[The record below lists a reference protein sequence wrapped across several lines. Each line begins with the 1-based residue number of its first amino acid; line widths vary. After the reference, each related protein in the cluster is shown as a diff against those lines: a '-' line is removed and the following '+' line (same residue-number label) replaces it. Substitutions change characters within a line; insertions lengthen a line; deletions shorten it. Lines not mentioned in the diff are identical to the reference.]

1 MEPPCPQCGP
11 DHVRQTGYGTL
22 VCTRCGIENFTWIL
36 SAQSSYSPYCVPLHS
51 QATYTRLKRFR
62 KYLQRAAMQQS
73 GASVPQSTWEYL
85 FKRAPFKTPRGIIS
99 HLKNAPK
106 NIRKKCYDCLPL
118 LIKTLCPHLHVPTLP
133 ESDKFLALSAFKQL
147 DHAYTKGEPFV
158 SYLFAL
164 EYILELIGRADMLPF
179 INKIQCCKRRI
190 RYRWRLD
197 KIFRHSSRAGSP
209 GKRVACSRGFPPCS
223 IPASSP

>member
-1 MEPPCPQCGP
+1 MSEIYS
-11 DHVRQTGYGTL
+11 V
-22 VCTRCGIENFTWIL
+22 E
-36 SAQSSYSPYCVPLHS
+36 SAHFSYQVPLHS
-51 QATYTRLKRFR
+51 AVTYTRHKRFR

-133 ESDKFLALSAFKQL
+133 ESDKYQALAAFREL

-164 EYILELIGRADMLPF
+164 EYILQLIGRSDLLPF
-179 INKIQCCKRRI
+179 INKIQCRKRRLA
-190 RYRWRLD
+190 YRCRLD
-197 KIFRHSSRAGSP
+197 AIFKRSSRAGSP
-209 GKRVACSRGFPPCS
+209 GRRVACSRRSASCS
-223 IPASSP
+223 RPAFST

>member
-1 MEPPCPQCGP
+1 MDKCGACKGA
-11 DHVRQTGYGTL
+11 VVQTEYGSM
-22 VCTRCGIENFTWIL
+22 VCTRCGVENFESIFDSRT
-36 SAQSSYSPYCVPLHS
+36 AYMPYCVPLVAPAS
-51 QATYTRLKRFR
+51 YTRQKRFR

-73 GASVPQSTWEYL
+73 GASVPRSTWEYL

-133 ESDKFLALSAFKQL
+133 ESDKYQALAAFREL

-164 EYILELIGRADMLPF
+164 EYILQLIGRSALLPF
-179 INKIQCCKRRI
+179 INKIQCRKRRLA
-190 RYRWRLD
+190 YRCRLD
-197 KIFRHSSRAGSP
+197 AIFKRSSRAGSP
-209 GKRVACSRGFPPCS
+209 GRRVACSRRSASCS
-223 IPASSP
+223 RPAFST

>member
-1 MEPPCPQCGP
+1 MDKCGACKGA
-11 DHVRQTGYGTL
+11 VVQTEYGSM
-22 VCTRCGIENFTWIL
+22 VCTRCGVENFESIFDSRT
-36 SAQSSYSPYCVPLHS
+36 AYMPYCVPLVAPAS
-51 QATYTRLKRFR
+51 YTRQKRFR

-133 ESDKFLALSAFKQL
+133 ESDKYQALAAFREL

-164 EYILELIGRADMLPF
+164 EYILRRIGRSDVLPF
-179 INKIQCCKRRI
+179 INKIQCRR
-190 RYRWRLD
+190 RRCDYQRRLD
-197 KIFRHSSRAGSP
+197 K
-209 GKRVACSRGFPPCS
+209 VYM
-223 IPASSP
+223 

>member
-1 MEPPCPQCGP
+1 MDKCGACKGSL
-11 DHVRQTGYGTL
+11 VVQTEYGSL
-22 VCTRCGIENFTWIL
+22 VCTRCGVENFAFIFDSRT
-36 SAQSSYSPYCVPLHS
+36 AYMPYCVPLVAPAS
-51 QATYTRLKRFR
+51 YTRQKRFR

-85 FKRAPFKTPRGIIS
+85 FKRAPFQAARSIIC
-99 HLKNAPK
+99 HLKQAPK
-106 NIRKKCYDCLPL
+106 SIRKKCYDCLPL

-164 EYILELIGRADMLPF
+164 EYILEIIGRADMLPF
-179 INKIQCCKRRI
+179 INKIQCCKRRN

-197 KIFRHSSRAGSP
+197 KIFQT
-209 GKRVACSRGFPPCS
+209 
-223 IPASSP
+223 

>member
-1 MEPPCPQCGP
+1 MDKCGACKGSL
-11 DHVRQTGYGTL
+11 VQTEYGSL
-22 VCTRCGIENFTWIL
+22 VCTRCGVENFAFIFDSRTAYL
-36 SAQSSYSPYCVPLHS
+36 PYCVPLVAPAS
-51 QATYTRLKRFR
+51 YTRKKRFR

-85 FKRAPFKTPRGIIS
+85 FKRAPFQSARSIIC
-99 HLKNAPK
+99 HLKQAPK
-106 NIRKKCYDCLPL
+106 SIRKKCYDCLPL

-133 ESDKFLALSAFKQL
+133 ESDKFQALSAFKQL
-147 DHAYTKGEPFV
+147 DDAYTKGEPFV

-179 INKIQCCKRRI
+179 INKIQCGKRRI

-223 IPASSP
+223 RPAS